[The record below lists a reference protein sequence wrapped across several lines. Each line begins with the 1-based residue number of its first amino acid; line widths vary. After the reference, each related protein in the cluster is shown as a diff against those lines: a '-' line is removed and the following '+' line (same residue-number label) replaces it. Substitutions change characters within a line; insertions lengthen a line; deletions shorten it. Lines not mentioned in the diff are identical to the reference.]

1 MRDRALT
8 KKGKDK
14 MKRINSLFGAAVLTA
29 ALAALTGCVET
40 AGTTVITDHTTGG
53 TDVLEDSTRLKDQLQ
68 VLKVN
73 YDEVNG
79 LKRVHITK
87 HRRLRL
93 NYRIAWFD
101 ANGMELDP
109 SAKTYRTLLV
119 EGRDTVTVTGVA
131 NSAAGV
137 TSKLR
142 VRDLEAAD

>member
-1 MRDRALT
+1 MRPSKTLLGTAL
-8 KKGKDK
+8 
-14 MKRINSLFGAAVLTA
+14 LTA
-29 ALAALTGCVET
+29 TLAVLTGCVET
-40 AGTTVITDHTTGG
+40 AGTTVTTDHTTGS
-53 TDVLEDSTRLKDQLQ
+53 TLVLEDSTRLKDQVQ

-79 LKRVHITK
+79 LKRVHITLQSAR

-101 ANGMELDP
+101 ANGMEIDP
-109 SAKTYRTLLV
+109 GTKTYRNLLL
-119 EGRDTVTVTGVA
+119 EGRDSVTVTGVA
-131 NSAAGV
+131 NSAAGI

>member
-1 MRDRALT
+1 
-8 KKGKDK
+8 
-14 MKRINSLFGAAVLTA
+14 MKRTTPLFGAALLTA

-40 AGTTVITDHTTGG
+40 AGTTVTTDHTTGSSL
-53 TDVLEDSTRLKDQLQ
+53 VLEDSTRLKDQVQ

-79 LKRVHITK
+79 LKRVHITLQSAK

-101 ANGMELDP
+101 ANGMEIDP
-109 SAKTYRTLLV
+109 STKTYRNLIL

-131 NSAAGV
+131 NSPAGV